1 MIDFEKAFDTVSWE
15 FIQDTLIF
23 FNFGP
28 SICRWVKTFQKNAV
42 SCVSQAGILSNFFRL
57 ERGCRQGD
65 PISPYIFL
73 LCAEILAIKIKN
85 NTNIKGIEINN
96 NTYVISQYADDTVI
110 ILDGTENSLRAL
122 VKELEEFYT
131 MSGLKI
137 NKSKTQLVW
146 IGEKKY
152 STEKICQEMSFQWTT
167 SFKLLGIQ
175 YDVDLG

>member
-1 MIDFEKAFDTVSWE
+1 MQYLV
-15 FIQDTLIF
+15 L
-23 FNFGP
+23 
-28 SICRWVKTFQKNAV
+28 
-42 SCVSQAGILSNFFRL
+42 LSNFLRL

-131 MSGLKI
+131 MSGPKI

-146 IGEKKY
+146 IGEKNTVLK
-152 STEKICQEMSFQWTT
+152 KFV
-167 SFKLLGIQ
+167 KK
-175 YDVDLG
+175 